1 MNQQNTNANQIMM
14 SRPGMESVPLGI
26 QEVLSIL
33 QQQQEHIQK
42 ITNELSE
49 KDQII
54 LKLQKQIIEKS
65 RTSDSSSDVKSEP
78 SISKEV
84 TIKKNVVF
92 SKLIPEVKINVS
104 D

>member
-1 MNQQNTNANQIMM
+1 MNQQNANANQIMM
-14 SRPGMESVPLGI
+14 SRPGMEPVPLGI

-54 LKLQKQIIEKS
+54 MKLQKQIIEKS
-65 RTSDSSSDVKSEP
+65 RTTNSPSVVKSEP
-78 SISKEV
+78 VVSKEV
-84 TIKKNVVF
+84 PIKKNVVF
-92 SKLIPEVKINVS
+92 SKLIPEVKLNVS